1 MALLELDGVSRVYED
16 LKALDGVSIAVEKGE
31 WIAIMGPSGSGKS
44 TLMNIVGCMDQP
56 TGGRVLLDGRDIS
69 KVRGRELTE
78 IRRSR
83 IGLIFQ
89 QFHLIGY
96 LNALENVMV
105 AQYYHSMTDEK
116 EAMAALERVGL
127 AKRARHL
134 PSQLSGG
141 EQQRLCIARALINYP
156 EIILADEPTGN
167 LDGSNEEIV
176 MELLHEMHRDGR
188 TVIVVTHSPKVAD
201 HAQRVI
207 VLEHGRLVDDR
218 RNTERRE

>member
-1 MALLELDGVSRVYED
+1 MALLELDGVSRVYDD
-16 LKALDGVSIAVEKGE
+16 LKALDSVSLAVEKGE

-78 IRRSR
+78 IRRNR

-218 RNTERRE
+218 RNAETRE